1 MLEKNG
7 GSNAIKIIQT
17 NAQNYRKKKWKKVEK
32 YRKKGK
38 QKNSVI
44 KNS

>member
-38 QKNSVI
+38 QKTEKFCN
-44 KNS
+44 